1 MKRKSIWI
9 GALLALAA
17 GFAIGLLFLR
27 FYPAIQ
33 SLMRP
38 EVMDAFRQRLASYGI
53 LGALVVMGAQFLQAV
68 SGVIPAL
75 PIQIAAGLTYGAF
88 MGLLICLCGIFL
100 GSSLVFLLVKKY
112 GRPLVDRMFSGEK
125 QQKLAFLQNARR
137 LERIVFILYLIPAMP
152 KDVFTYLAALTPLT
166 PGRYLLIT
174 MIARTPTILCTTFAS
189 GALMEGRYGQAAAV
203 FCVTALL
210 GILCM
215 LASPKI
221 LAILEKQ
228 AKKR

>member
-1 MKRKSIWI
+1 MKRKSLAVAA
-9 GALLALAA
+9 GLALGA
-17 GFAIGLLFLR
+17 GFAGGLLLLR

-53 LGALVVMGAQFLQAV
+53 FGALVLMGAQFLQVA

-88 MGLLICLCGIFL
+88 IGLFICLCGIFL
-100 GSSLVFLLVKKY
+100 GSTLVFLLVKKY
-112 GRPLVDRMFSGEK
+112 GRPVVDRMFSGEK

-166 PGRYLLIT
+166 PRRYLLIT
-174 MIARTPTILCTTFAS
+174 MVARTPTILCTTFAS
-189 GALMEGRYGQAAAV
+189 DALMEGNYGQAIAV

-221 LAILEKQ
+221 LTLLEKH
-228 AKKR
+228 AKKP

>member
-1 MKRKSIWI
+1 MKRKSLVAAA
-9 GALLALAA
+9 GLALGAFA
-17 GFAIGLLFLR
+17 GGLLLLR

-38 EVMDAFRQRLASYGI
+38 EVMDAFRQRLSSYGI
-53 LGALVVMGAQFLQAV
+53 FGALVLIGAQFLQVV

-88 MGLLICLCGIFL
+88 IGLLICLSGIFL
-100 GSSLVFLLVKKY
+100 GSTLVFLLVKKY
-112 GRPLVDRMFSGEK
+112 GRPVVDRMFSGEK

-137 LERIVFILYLIPAMP
+137 LERIVFILYLLPAMP

-166 PGRYLLIT
+166 PRRYLLIT
-174 MIARTPTILCTTFAS
+174 MAARIPTILCTTFAS
-189 GALMEGRYGQAAAV
+189 DALMEGNYGQAIAV
-203 FCVTALL
+203 FCVAALL

-221 LAILEKQ
+221 LGLLEKH
-228 AKKR
+228 AKKP